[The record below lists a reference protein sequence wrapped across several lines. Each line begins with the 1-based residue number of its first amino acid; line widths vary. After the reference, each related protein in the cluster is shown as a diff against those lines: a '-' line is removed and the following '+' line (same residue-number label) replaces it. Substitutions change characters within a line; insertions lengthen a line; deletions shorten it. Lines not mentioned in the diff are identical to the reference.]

1 MALADRLT
9 HAPMFLLAIPS
20 NLSASLEDAQVTLVQ
35 PGVAAVV
42 DREQLKA

>member
-1 MALADRLT
+1 M

-20 NLSASLEDAQVTLVQ
+20 NLSASSEDARVTLVQ

-42 DREQLKA
+42 QQEQLKT